1 MNVMATDGTVPAWGH
16 VAALGRQLR
25 ERRHRARAFG
35 RVLWRHK
42 LLILAC
48 LGIVLGLTAAYVSTL
63 APAYEAEA
71 LVAVARPDRPDGQG
85 VATQDG
91 TAEDQLR
98 LIEFRALAER
108 LAERLNLQLLPEF
121 RPEHAPRDV
130 REVGGWLPHALIDRL
145 PQAWADPLTGRP
157 ARALTDAQR
166 AARLW
171 DAVIAATMARTRAEV
186 TGSSAIGFKFVSED
200 PQLAA
205 AGANALAELYLEQRP
220 ALQRN
225 APQSDRDELAQ
236 EIARLRAAIRDTE
249 QAIAAARPGADA
261 QASGSAES
269 RLDLAG
275 ELAFWRRERAELEAR
290 LRQSQAALES
300 DAELAQTA
308 LARDSERLG
317 QLQASAKELQ
327 ETLTVVSQQSGEQA
341 PEVAELRAQLA
352 AVEQERRAE
361 LEGTLKRLQDEM
373 AIIQSRETAL
383 EEKIKA
389 LGEEDAAGERPDG
402 LSALKQKLEADRALL
417 RDRLDQAARLE
428 ARPAAPQGAAR
439 AITPAA
445 VPIRPAYPRLA
456 LIWGAAA
463 SGALILGVV
472 LALALEAFPGGR
484 A

>member
-261 QASGSAES
+261 QASGSEES

-290 LRQSQAALES
+290 LHQSQAALEA
-300 DAELAQTA
+300 DAPLAQTPG
-308 LARDSERLG
+308 SEPLNH
-317 QLQASAKELQ
+317 LQARALELR
-327 ETLTVVSQQSGEQA
+327 ETLTAVSQQSGEQA